1 MAAAAASEAAGV
13 GGGGRGAEVVKAGG
27 LPLLIKFLHVEC
39 PPEEGQAQVAATER
53 VLQKSA
59 IAVSRQ
65 VFLTAVSFQVLV
77 WARRAHNK
85 ISVAS

>member
-13 GGGGRGAEVVKAGG
+13 GGGGRSAEVVKAGG

-65 VFLTAVSFQVLV
+65 VFLTAGFFQVC
-77 WARRAHNK
+77 WSSKNT
-85 ISVAS
+85 

>member
-1 MAAAAASEAAGV
+1 MAAAAASEAAG
-13 GGGGRGAEVVKAGG
+13 GGAEVVKAGG

-65 VFLTAVSFQVLV
+65 VFLNAGFF
-77 WARRAHNK
+77 RC
-85 ISVAS
+85 